1 MSEGSGIRQ
10 KVSALKQLELE
21 ERGEQSTA
29 QLSSV
34 PGDRSERDCTSVGEL
49 PMTLRISDGQYQKDC
64 AIRVPA
70 ALAISAMHRTDERR
84 SAARELSEPEMAR
97 VVQLTKLQTCEPEH
111 HCMSQ
116 ITNRYSAGAASMAAT
131 RSSARDIVKSGTRLR
146 TKKRAPIMP

>member
-1 MSEGSGIRQ
+1 MSGGSGIRQ

-29 QLSSV
+29 QPSSV
-34 PGDRSERDCTSVGEL
+34 PGDRSEEGLHQR
-49 PMTLRISDGQYQKDC
+49 DC